1 MFVWSGALRASQ
13 TIKSLSMGVHHIMGW
28 WPFRR
33 KRVFHN
39 EPHIKSSKMWIQD
52 LRESCERNFDQR
64 AKGQLEVEE
73 IRNKWME
80 AHSDGEGDESLLD
93 GLERRYELLIVA
105 KDPEWSKLLDNEDF
119 WKVGWGSK
127 VED

>member
-1 MFVWSGALRASQ
+1 
-13 TIKSLSMGVHHIMGW
+13 
-28 WPFRR
+28 
-33 KRVFHN
+33 
-39 EPHIKSSKMWIQD
+39 MWIQD

-80 AHSDGEGDESLLD
+80 AHSDGEVDESLLD

>member
-1 MFVWSGALRASQ
+1 
-13 TIKSLSMGVHHIMGW
+13 MGRPIQMGSVVLLELPLIDG
-28 WPFRR
+28 PFR
-33 KRVFHN
+33 
-39 EPHIKSSKMWIQD
+39 W
-52 LRESCERNFDQR
+52 
-64 AKGQLEVEE
+64 
-73 IRNKWME
+73 E
-80 AHSDGEGDESLLD
+80 AHSDGEVDESLLD

>member
-1 MFVWSGALRASQ
+1 
-13 TIKSLSMGVHHIMGW
+13 MGVHYIMGW

-33 KRVFHN
+33 KRIFHN
-39 EPHIKSSKMWIQD
+39 EPHIKSAKMWIQD

-80 AHSDGEGDESLLD
+80 AHSDGEVDESLLD

>member
-1 MFVWSGALRASQ
+1 
-13 TIKSLSMGVHHIMGW
+13 
-28 WPFRR
+28 
-33 KRVFHN
+33 
-39 EPHIKSSKMWIQD
+39 MWIQD
-52 LRESCERNFDQR
+52 RRESCERYFDKR

-80 AHSDGEGDESLLD
+80 AHSDGEVDESLLD